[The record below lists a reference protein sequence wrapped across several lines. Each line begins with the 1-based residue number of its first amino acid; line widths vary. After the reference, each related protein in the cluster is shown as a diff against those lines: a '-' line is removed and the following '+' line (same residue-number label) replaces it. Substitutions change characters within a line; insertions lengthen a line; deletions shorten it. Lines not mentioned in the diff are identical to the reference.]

1 MFTLGPEGIHTI
13 VIMLAGSS
21 IIRKGSH
28 GALKVTI
35 MFEGVMEGGFR
46 AIIKDTIM
54 MVNKKI
60 RNASIRGRRTALHI
74 SKTMMQVNGHGSQV
88 IAVQLRTSVT
98 TRVTSVSSSSLGLR
112 WRSR

>member
-1 MFTLGPEGIHTI
+1 
-13 VIMLAGSS
+13 
-21 IIRKGSH
+21 
-28 GALKVTI
+28 

-98 TRVTSVSSSSLGLR
+98 TRGHQR
-112 WRSR
+112 FQQQSRVAVAQQVMRFKQQT

>member
-1 MFTLGPEGIHTI
+1 
-13 VIMLAGSS
+13 
-21 IIRKGSH
+21 
-28 GALKVTI
+28 

-88 IAVQLRTSVT
+88 IAVQLRT
-98 TRVTSVSSSSLGLR
+98 RVMTGSPAFPAAVSGCGGAAGNAV
-112 WRSR
+112 